1 MIATSAPRLLAVGLL
16 LLASLRGGVA
26 RAQLPPVPPDTGL
39 LRSARIDSL
48 PSAQRTAWRAYLA
61 DSRRRYAAD
70 RDSMIRELR
79 ALGRDSIV
87 SAVEGPNQVL
97 VPRMTDAW
105 FGSEEA
111 RRMAENILSFQT
123 PSGGWSKRLELGKA
137 PRQPGQNYGVEGWAY
152 IGTFDN
158 DATTDHMRFLARAD
172 AARRDGRYEAA
183 FLKGLDYTLEA
194 QYPNGCW
201 PQVYP
206 LQGWYH
212 DAATMNDD
220 MMVHVLTLLRDVER
234 GEFGF
239 VAAQER
245 RRAGVAVGR
254 GVDCILASQVVV
266 NGKRTVWGAQ
276 SDPLTLRPVKAR
288 SYEHPSLSGGE
299 SVGIMEF
306 LMSIEIPTLDVVG
319 AVYDAADWFRAA
331 AIPDH
336 EMVNRNLRE
345 RPGAGPIWARFYE
358 IGTNRPIFS
367 NRDGVI
373 LYDWSKLQDERKY
386 GYSWYGT
393 APARALAEFDVWRLR
408 HPPLWAHAD

>member
-1 MIATSAPRLLAVGLL
+1 MITTSAPRLAAAGLL
-16 LLASLRGGVA
+16 LLASVRGGA
-26 RAQLPPVPPDTGL
+26 AHAQLPPVPADTGL

-48 PSAQRTAWRAYLA
+48 PPAQRTAWRAYLA

-79 ALGRDSIV
+79 SLGRDSMV
-87 SAVEGPNQVL
+87 PAVEGPNKVL

-123 PSGGWSKRLELGKA
+123 PSGGWSKRLELEKG
-137 PRQPGQNYGVEGWAY
+137 PRQPGQNYGVEGWSY

-172 AARRDGRYEAA
+172 AARRDARYEAA

-194 QYPNGCW
+194 QYPDGCW

-220 MMVHVLTLLRDVER
+220 MLVHVLTMLRDVER

-239 VAAQER
+239 VPAPQR
-245 RRAGVAVGR
+245 RRAGEAVRR

-266 NGKRTVWGAQ
+266 NGNRTVWGAQ

-306 LMSIEIPTLDVVG
+306 LMSIENPSPAVVD
-319 AVYDAADWFRAA
+319 AVHAAAAWFRVA

-393 APARALAEFDVWRLR
+393 APAQALVEYEAWAKG
-408 HPPLWAHAD
+408 HPRKGG